1 MRKALLDRHE
11 KIHTGEK
18 PFVCHVCQYGTSHKS
33 NLDRHVR
40 IHYKP
45 PISPGKYW
53 QSPYDFCPPLYM
65 PRTDTEIPNLP
76 DSTTDP
82 SGTPRRKMIF
92 SPSKLS
98 FPGMP
103 FTPGPMDLA
112 NINPIQF
119 SPEKAGRMPDDLEAW
134 WNSGS
139 NNTSLSPGNNSGGN
153 NTNTA
158 GLSPELTPRNSSPNT
173 SGESGNGP
181 SMMTV
186 PAAVKALP
194 LTPPTPGKKQH
205 QFHSIAA
212 ILSSSSLAKEE
223 MMGKLDQ
230 DMEDEDNLNVDGS
243 TSEEEGEE
251 GYADY
256 VEKKMRHAAK
266 TEVQH

>member
-1 MRKALLDRHE
+1 
-11 KIHTGEK
+11 
-18 PFVCHVCQYGTSHKS
+18 
-33 NLDRHVR
+33 
-40 IHYKP
+40 
-45 PISPGKYW
+45 
-53 QSPYDFCPPLYM
+53 
-65 PRTDTEIPNLP
+65 
-76 DSTTDP
+76 
-82 SGTPRRKMIF
+82 MIF

-119 SPEKAGRMPDDLEAW
+119 SPEKAGGRVGMMPDDLEAW
-134 WNSGS
+134 WNSGG
-139 NNTSLSPGNNSGGN
+139 NTPTPGGNSGGN
-153 NTNTA
+153 NTGNT

-173 SGESGNGP
+173 SGESGNNGP

-186 PAAVKALP
+186 PAAVKALS

-212 ILSSSSLAKEE
+212 ILSSSSLAKED

-251 GYADY
+251 VYADY

>member
-45 PISPGKYW
+45 PVSPGKYW

-65 PRTDTEIPNLP
+65 PRTETDLPNLP
-76 DSTTDP
+76 DSTTDHA
-82 SGTPRRKMIF
+82 GTPRRKMIF

-103 FTPGPMDLA
+103 FTPGAMDLA
-112 NINPIQF
+112 NITPIQF
-119 SPEKAGRMPDDLEAW
+119 SPEKAGRAGMQDELEAW
-134 WNSGS
+134 WNSG
-139 NNTSLSPGNNSGGN
+139 

-158 GLSPELTPRNSSPNT
+158 LTPELTPRNSSPNT
-173 SGESGNGP
+173 SGESGNGT

-186 PAAVKALP
+186 PAAVKALS
-194 LTPPTPGKKQH
+194 LTPPTPSKKQH

-212 ILSSSSLAKEE
+212 ILSSNSLVKEE
-223 MMGKLDQ
+223 MMGKMDQ
-230 DMEDEDNLNVDGS
+230 DMEGNSNLNVDGN
-243 TSEEEGEE
+243 TSDEDGDEE
-251 GYADY
+251 YADY
-256 VEKKMRHAAK
+256 VEKKMRLAAK
-266 TEVQH
+266 TEVQP

>member
-1 MRKALLDRHE
+1 
-11 KIHTGEK
+11 
-18 PFVCHVCQYGTSHKS
+18 
-33 NLDRHVR
+33 
-40 IHYKP
+40 
-45 PISPGKYW
+45 
-53 QSPYDFCPPLYM
+53 
-65 PRTDTEIPNLP
+65 
-76 DSTTDP
+76 
-82 SGTPRRKMIF
+82 MIF

-119 SPEKAGRMPDDLEAW
+119 SPEKAGGRVGMPDDLEAW
-134 WNSGS
+134 WNSG
-139 NNTSLSPGNNSGGN
+139 GN
-153 NTNTA
+153 NTNT

-186 PAAVKALP
+186 PAAVKALS

-212 ILSSSSLAKEE
+212 ILSSSSLAKED

-251 GYADY
+251 VYTDY

-266 TEVQH
+266 TEVHH